1 MVLAVKGRIKAFIEL
16 ARPFTMVAA
25 MVAGVC
31 IVLLYSAYYGMA
43 FGWSTALS
51 AGAILAMLQGAGQAM
66 NQSVREEVEIDLVN
80 GKGRRPTVDGRIT
93 LREGKFFAVLLA
105 LAAVAWAWSLDRG
118 FGVGAL
124 LVAFF
129 AVFYTL
135 PPVQAKK
142 RFVINNLWQG
152 FSRGFLP
159 WVAVWSLSGR
169 WAILPFALGTVVALW
184 VTGYQTTKDFGDV
197 AGDRRYG
204 VRTLPVVWGVEGSV
218 RFMGWMAAA
227 AFGVLAALVLT
238 RIVPAGYALL
248 LALAV
253 PSAVILAKVRAPGT
267 PRLLENGP
275 AWMLMYMTLGLF
287 YLLPVLIVRLH

>member
-1 MVLAVKGRIKAFIEL
+1 MVLAVKGRFAAFIEL
-16 ARPFTMVAA
+16 SRPFTMVAA

-31 IVLLYSAYYGMA
+31 IVLLYSEYYGMA
-43 FGWSTALS
+43 FPWSTALS
-51 AGAILAMLQGAGQAM
+51 AGAILALLQGAGQAM

-80 GKGRRPTVDGRIT
+80 GKGRRPTAAGRIT
-93 LREGKFFAVLLA
+93 LREGKLFAILLV
-105 LAAVAWAWSLDRG
+105 LAAVTWAWALRPA
-118 FGVGAL
+118 FGAGAL
-124 LVAFF
+124 AVAFF

-135 PPVQAKK
+135 PPVMAKK

-169 WAILPFALGTVVALW
+169 WAVLPFALGTVVALW

-218 RFMGWMAAA
+218 RFMGWMAAC
-227 AFGVLAALVLT
+227 AFGILAVFVLARV
-238 RIVPAGYALL
+238 VPARYAVL

-253 PSAVILAKVRAPGT
+253 PSVVILAKVRAPGA
-267 PRLLENGP
+267 PRVLENGP
-275 AWMLMYMTLGLF
+275 AWMLMYATLGLF
-287 YLLPVLIVRLH
+287 YLLPALIVRL